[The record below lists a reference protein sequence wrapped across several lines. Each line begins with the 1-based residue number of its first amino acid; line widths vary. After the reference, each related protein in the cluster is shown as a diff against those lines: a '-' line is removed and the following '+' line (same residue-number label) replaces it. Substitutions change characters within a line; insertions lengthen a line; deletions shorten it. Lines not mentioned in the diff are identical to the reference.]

1 MTVEKT
7 VKWLGLVCIL
17 AGIARM
23 GMTPSGLIFGSDSK
37 QEITFALI
45 ASILM
50 GISSINLFLAQSKK
64 TGIMGLIA
72 TLLLSVGNIILA
84 GGFYGFF
91 AYGELPKPGTF
102 VNIVE
107 SLAYP
112 GLLAGTLILMI
123 VTFRA
128 KVFPRWYIVI
138 FALMLLSL
146 GIPFLGDWFA
156 FFWGL
161 TYVAMG
167 YTIFTKKDSS
177 QSVNAEEVSVKKQT
191 ILEIK

>member
-1 MTVEKT
+1 MTVERT
-7 VKWLGLVCIL
+7 VKWLGLICIL

-37 QEITFALI
+37 QELACALI

-50 GISSINLFLAQSKK
+50 GISSINLFLAQAKK
-64 TGIMGLIA
+64 AGILGFIA

-91 AYGELPKPGTF
+91 AFGELPKPGTF

-112 GLLAGTLILMI
+112 GLLLGTLILMI

-128 KVFPRWYIVI
+128 NHFPRWYIAI

-146 GIPFLGDWFA
+146 GVPFLGDYFA

-167 YTIFTKKDSS
+167 YTIFTEKYVST
-177 QSVNAEEVSVKKQT
+177 SVNIKTKKSKAV
-191 ILEIK
+191 INE

>member
-7 VKWLGLVCIL
+7 VKWLGLICIL

-23 GMTPSGLIFGSDSK
+23 GMTPAGLIFGSDSK
-37 QEITFALI
+37 QELAFALA

-50 GISSINLFLAQSKK
+50 GISSINLFLAQAKK
-64 TGIMGLIA
+64 AGVFGLIA
-72 TLLLSVGNIILA
+72 ALLLAVGNIILA

-102 VNIVE
+102 VNMIE

-112 GLLAGTLILMI
+112 GLLLGTLILMI
-123 VTFRA
+123 VTYRA
-128 KVFPRWYIVI
+128 NLFPRWYIAI

-146 GIPFLGDWFA
+146 GIPFLGDYFA

-161 TYVAMG
+161 TYAAMG
-167 YTIFTKKDSS
+167 YTIFTEKYVNPSVTIKSKKS
-177 QSVNAEEVSVKKQT
+177 NAVINE
-191 ILEIK
+191 

>member
-1 MTVEKT
+1 MTVERT
-7 VKWLGLVCIL
+7 IKWLGVVCIL

-23 GMTPSGLIFGSDSK
+23 GMTPAGLIFGSDSK
-37 QEITFALI
+37 QELAFALT

-50 GISSINLFLAQSKK
+50 GLSSINLFLAQAKK
-64 TGIMGLIA
+64 AGFFGFLA

-91 AYGELPKPGTF
+91 AFGELPKPGTF
-102 VNIVE
+102 VNITE

-112 GLLAGTLILMI
+112 GLLLGTLLLMI
-123 VTFRA
+123 VTYRA
-128 KVFPRWYIVI
+128 NLFPRWYIGI

-146 GIPFLGDWFA
+146 GIPFLGDYFA

-161 TYVAMG
+161 TYVVMG
-167 YTIFTKKDSS
+167 YTIFTEKYVSASEKMNRKKS
-177 QSVNAEEVSVKKQT
+177 NAALK
-191 ILEIK
+191 L

>member
-1 MTVEKT
+1 MTVERT
-7 VKWLGLVCIL
+7 IKWLGLVCIL

-23 GMTPSGLIFGSDSK
+23 GMTPAGLIFGSDSK
-37 QEITFALI
+37 QELAFALT

-50 GISSINLFLAQSKK
+50 GLSSINLFLAQAKK
-64 TGIMGLIA
+64 AGFFGFLA
-72 TLLLSVGNIILA
+72 TLFLSVGNIILA

-91 AYGELPKPGTF
+91 AFGKLPKPGTF
-102 VNIVE
+102 VNITE

-112 GLLAGTLILMI
+112 GLLLGTLLLMI
-123 VTFRA
+123 VTYRA
-128 KVFPRWYIVI
+128 NLFPRWYIGI

-146 GIPFLGDWFA
+146 GIPFLGDYFA

-167 YTIFTKKDSS
+167 YTIFTEKYVSASEKMNRKKS
-177 QSVNAEEVSVKKQT
+177 NAALK
-191 ILEIK
+191 L

>member
-1 MTVEKT
+1 MTLEKV
-7 VKWLGLVCIL
+7 VKWLGLICIL

-23 GMTPSGLIFGSDSK
+23 GMTPSGLIFGGDSK

-50 GISSINLFLAQSKK
+50 GVSSINLFLAQSKQ
-64 TGIMGLIA
+64 TGVLGFIA
-72 TLLLSVGNIILA
+72 AIFLSVGNIILA
-84 GGFYGFF
+84 SGFYGFF
-91 AYGELPKPGTF
+91 AYGHLPKPGTF
-102 VNIVE
+102 VNIAE
-107 SLAYP
+107 SLTYP
-112 GLLAGTLILMI
+112 GLLLGTLILMI

-128 KVFPRWYIVI
+128 KVFPRWYIMI

-167 YTIFTKKDSS
+167 YTILTGKYKNITAQTDKTTSNV
-177 QSVNAEEVSVKKQT
+177 SVN
-191 ILEIK
+191 